1 LESKGAGQKFEIQVV
16 KLEILGDSDAEK
28 FPIQTKNKPSLDYLR
43 ENAHLRVR
51 TNMFGAIMRVR
62 SVLSFAVHSYF
73 QEKFVYVTYH
83 TGSDAEGA
91 GEMFKVTILTERQE
105 PKTEK

>member
-1 LESKGAGQKFEIQVV
+1 LVESKGAGQKFV
-16 KLEILGDSDAEK
+16 KSCKILGDSDAEK

-62 SVLSFAVHSYF
+62 SVLFAVHSYF
-73 QEKFVYVTYH
+73 QEKDLY
-83 TGSDAEGA
+83 
-91 GEMFKVTILTERQE
+91 M
-105 PKTEK
+105 

>member
-1 LESKGAGQKFEIQVV
+1 M
-16 KLEILGDSDAEK
+16 K

-73 QEKFVYVTYH
+73 QER
-83 TGSDAEGA
+83 
-91 GEMFKVTILTERQE
+91 ICI
-105 PKTEK
+105 

>member
-1 LESKGAGQKFEIQVV
+1 LVESKGAGQNLKSSC
-16 KLEILGDSDAEK
+16 KTGNPGDSDAEK

-62 SVLSFAVHSYF
+62 SVLSFAVQLFSR
-73 QEKFVYVTYH
+73 KGFV
-83 TGSDAEGA
+83 
-91 GEMFKVTILTERQE
+91 
-105 PKTEK
+105 